1 MRSSF
6 ILAIGTASLMS
17 SIAFA
22 QTVQPNSGPTASTV
36 TATTTNLT
44 TTKWMTEEA
53 TGQWRA
59 SKMIGLNVYNS
70 VSEKIGTIS
79 ELIVDQSG
87 KLEAVVVGAGGF
99 LGIGERDV
107 AVPYSQ
113 IEWSYQPVASSGIG
127 TPSTTGAAS
136 TASPNSENTRPYPD
150 HALLNMSADQLKA
163 APGFKFS
170 PADDAGKLTG

>member
-17 SIAFA
+17 SVAFA
-22 QTVQPNSGPTASTV
+22 QTVELKFAPTA
-36 TATTTNLT
+36 TNVA

-87 KLEAVVVGAGGF
+87 KLEAVVVGARGF

-113 IEWSYQPVASSGIG
+113 IEWSYQPAASSGIG
-127 TPSTTGAAS
+127 IPSTTTGAAS
-136 TASPNSENTRPYPD
+136 TASQSSENTRSYPD

-163 APGFKFS
+163 APAFKFS
-170 PADDAGKLTG
+170 R

>member
-17 SIAFA
+17 SVAFA
-22 QTVQPNSGPTASTV
+22 QTVEPKSGA
-36 TATTTNLT
+36 TATTVTSTTTNVT

-59 SKMIGLNVYNS
+59 SKMIGLNVYNG

-113 IEWSYQPVASSGIG
+113 IEWSYQPVASSGNV
-127 TPSTTGAAS
+127 TPSTTTGAAS
-136 TASPNSENTRPYPD
+136 TASQNSENTRSYPD
-150 HALLNMSADQLKA
+150 HALLNMSADQLKT
-163 APGFKFS
+163 APAFKFS
-170 PADDAGKLTG
+170 R

>member
-17 SIAFA
+17 SVAFA
-22 QTVQPNSGPTASTV
+22 QTVEPKFAPTA
-36 TATTTNLT
+36 TNVT

-87 KLEAVVVGAGGF
+87 KLEAVVVGARGF

-113 IEWSYQPVASSGIG
+113 IRVVVSAGGFLRHRHSLDDDWGCKHSQPELGKHTFLSGPRAPQHVGGSAQGRAGVQIL
-127 TPSTTGAAS
+127 P
-136 TASPNSENTRPYPD
+136 
-150 HALLNMSADQLKA
+150 LNR
-163 APGFKFS
+163 FN
-170 PADDAGKLTG
+170 

>member
-1 MRSSF
+1 
-6 ILAIGTASLMS
+6 
-17 SIAFA
+17 
-22 QTVQPNSGPTASTV
+22 
-36 TATTTNLT
+36 
-44 TTKWMTEEA
+44 MTEEA

-87 KLEAVVVGAGGF
+87 KLEALVVGAGGF

-113 IEWSYQPVASSGIG
+113 IEWSYRPVASSGIA
-127 TPSTTGAAS
+127 TPSTTTGAAS
-136 TASPNSENTRPYPD
+136 TASQNLENTRSYPD

-163 APGFKFS
+163 APAFKFS
-170 PADDAGKLTG
+170 R

>member
-1 MRSSF
+1 MRSYF

-17 SIAFA
+17 SVGFA
-22 QTVQPNSGPTASTV
+22 QTVEPKSGPTAT
-36 TATTTNLT
+36 TLTAATTTVT

-59 SKMIGLNVYNS
+59 SKMIGLNIYNS

-87 KLEAVVVGAGGF
+87 KLQAVVVGAGGF

-107 AVPYSQ
+107 AVPYGQ
-113 IEWSYQPVASSGIG
+113 IEWSYQPVASSSIG
-127 TPSTTGAAS
+127 TPSTTTGAAS
-136 TASPNSENTRPYPD
+136 TAGQNSENIRSYPD

-163 APGFKFS
+163 APAFKFS
-170 PADDAGKLTG
+170 R